1 MTRPLRVVVVGSG
14 GRLGAAVARHLRQSP
29 GQFRVVAYDHKA
41 MDLLRPAAVEDHLCA
56 IEFDALIN
64 CAAMTS
70 IEQCEAQQDAATQI
84 NTTAVRQ
91 MAEICKA
98 RSSRMI
104 QISTDYVY
112 DGTIDA
118 PRLESDATNPLSHYA
133 RTKLA
138 ADEAVLDVSSEF
150 LTARTSWVFGPDR
163 PAFIDQ
169 ILSQAAKNAEVEAVM
184 DKFST
189 PTYSIDAADWLAQL
203 LAKPEVC
210 GVLNLCN
217 SGSASWNQYAQCA
230 LDKVRELGWPTKATV
245 VRKTTLDGMKHFAA
259 PRPRFSAMDSSKL
272 ARILHG
278 QIRPWHDAL
287 HAYLQTYY
295 RPNTTHSP

>member
-1 MTRPLRVVVVGSG
+1 MTKPLRVVVVGSG
-14 GRLGAAVARHLRQSP
+14 GRLGAAVTRFLRRTP
-29 GQFRVVAYDHKA
+29 EQFRVVAYDRKA
-41 MDLLRPAAVEDHLCA
+41 MDLLRPAVVEDHLCA

-91 MAEICKA
+91 MAELCKS
-98 RSSRMI
+98 RGSRMI

-112 DGTIDA
+112 DGTKDA
-118 PRLESDATNPLSHYA
+118 PRKEDDPTNPISHYA

-138 ADEAVLDVSSEF
+138 ADEAVLDVSGEF

-169 ILSQAAKNAEVEAVM
+169 ILSQAAKSSEVEAVA

-189 PTYSIDAADWLAQL
+189 PTYSMDAADWLAQL
-203 LAKPEVC
+203 LARPEVC

-217 SGSASWNQYAQCA
+217 GGAASWNAYAQFA
-230 LDKVRELGWPTKATV
+230 LDQVRKLGWPTKATI
-245 VRKTTLDGMKHFAA
+245 VRKTTLEGMKHFAA
-259 PRPRFSAMDSSKL
+259 PRPRFTAMDCSKL
-272 ARILHG
+272 ASILHG

-287 HAYLQTYY
+287 SDYLLTYY
-295 RPNTTHSP
+295 QPATPLSP